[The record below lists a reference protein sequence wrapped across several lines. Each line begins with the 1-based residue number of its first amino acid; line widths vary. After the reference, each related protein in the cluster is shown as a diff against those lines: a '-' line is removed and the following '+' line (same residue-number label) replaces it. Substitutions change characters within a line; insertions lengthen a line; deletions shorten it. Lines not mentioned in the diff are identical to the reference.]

1 MNEIE
6 ILRHIEWIIDKLK
19 KSSTAT
25 YYLETD
31 WETLPR
37 IITLTEAINLR
48 KELKKDF
55 ENRDPSTV
63 PIIKEEG
70 FIMANKKKKR
80 ITKCKRIL
88 SFSPYSYVEDCAKA
102 VNMSGTEFLRKNTD
116 WCRSRIHDFAR
127 GEIMTREMAKDL
139 GQITGISAK
148 TWQNLQTSYERAD
161 SHFHRKKVKKMK
173 KFLKKP
179 RKNQGEVAAGNLVRR
194 YLELDSEIVRM
205 LNGLDRKNFPAET
218 KACSVVSGSLND
230 MYTELIDIMMNSTN
244 GIEDDFETEF
254 HDGVRNVETLETESE
269 KVSEGIGVLREMAEG
284 RHSYTEIMN
293 AVEFTMIHALRIL
306 CVLQNTVGEIH
317 R

>member
-127 GEIMTREMAKDL
+127 GGDYDT
-139 GQITGISAK
+139 
-148 TWQNLQTSYERAD
+148 
-161 SHFHRKKVKKMK
+161 
-173 KFLKKP
+173 
-179 RKNQGEVAAGNLVRR
+179 
-194 YLELDSEIVRM
+194 
-205 LNGLDRKNFPAET
+205 
-218 KACSVVSGSLND
+218 
-230 MYTELIDIMMNSTN
+230 
-244 GIEDDFETEF
+244 
-254 HDGVRNVETLETESE
+254 
-269 KVSEGIGVLREMAEG
+269 
-284 RHSYTEIMN
+284 
-293 AVEFTMIHALRIL
+293 
-306 CVLQNTVGEIH
+306 
-317 R
+317 